1 MLLKIKFLYN
11 KNSYICKKIIVM
23 DKIFEKPTKIFT
35 LTKEGTREFYDNLYN
50 QMVEEGKDVVDYQEL
65 KAMSTGVLCPDCNSS
80 HVIKNGLQS
89 GVQNY
94 RCKNCGRQF
103 RVTTGTFMFGVH
115 EKGKMLEYIKCM
127 SAGMSLRE
135 CARIVNIS
143 LTTSFF
149 WRHRILCALQSFEDN
164 VNFFGVVE
172 LEELLMNY
180 SEKGKKRRDKKELK
194 KLKKKKPEKVAI
206 IAATDRS
213 GNILFKKLEDNRIQA
228 EHISDFLKSRISKD
242 SVVCGSDKKA
252 FETVNAEHI
261 KHKEIT
267 NKNEMKGG
275 IYSVSTVH
283 EKITDFVGWIY
294 FKFRGVA
301 TKYLTNYIMW
311 FVVRGK
317 YLAEKIIEDTG
328 RLLNLA
334 ASDRR
339 AWERYSDLMSKTY
352 LIYNI

>member
-1 MLLKIKFLYN
+1 MY
-11 KNSYICKKIIVM
+11 
-23 DKIFEKPTKIFT
+23 KIFENPTKIFT
-35 LTKEGTREFYDNLYN
+35 LTKEGTRELYDNLYDE
-50 QMVEEGKDVVDYQEL
+50 MIEEGKDVVDYQEI

-89 GVQNY
+89 RVQNY

-103 RVTTGTFMFGVH
+103 RVTTGTFMHGVH

-135 CARIVNIS
+135 CARIAHIS

-164 VNFFGVVE
+164 VNFFGIVE

-180 SEKGKKRRDKKELK
+180 SEKGKKRRDKKEIK
-194 KLKKKKPEKVAI
+194 KLNKKKPTKVAVL
-206 IAATDRS
+206 AATDRS
-213 GNILFKKLEDNRIQA
+213 GNILFKKLEENRVQA
-228 EHISDFLKSRISKD
+228 GHISDFLKSRISEN
-242 SVVCGSDKKA
+242 SVICGSNKKA
-252 FETVNAEHI
+252 FKSVNAEHI

-267 NKNEMKGG
+267 NKNKMKQG

-283 EKITDFVGWIY
+283 NKITDFVGWIY
-294 FKFRGVA
+294 YKFRGVA

-317 YLAEKIIEDTG
+317 YLADKIIEDTG

-339 AWERYSDLMSKTY
+339 AWERYSDLMSSTY

>member
-1 MLLKIKFLYN
+1 M
-11 KNSYICKKIIVM
+11 KKL
-23 DKIFEKPTKIFT
+23 FENPTKVFT
-35 LTKEGTREFYDNLYN
+35 LTKERTREFYDNLYN
-50 QMVEEGKDVVDYQEL
+50 EMIEEGKDVVDYQEI
-65 KAMSTGVLCPDCNSS
+65 KAMSTGVLCPECNSS

-103 RVTTGTFMFGVH
+103 RVTTGTFMYGVH

-149 WRHRILCALQSFEDN
+149 WRHRILCAMQSFEDN
-164 VNFFGVVE
+164 VNFFGIVE

-180 SEKGKKRRDKKELK
+180 SEKGKKKRDKKELK
-194 KLKKKKPEKVAI
+194 KLKKKKPTKVAVL
-206 IAATDRS
+206 AATDRS
-213 GNILFKKLEDNRIQA
+213 GNILFKKLEDKRVQA
-228 EHISDFLKSRISKD
+228 EHISDFLKYRISEN
-242 SVVCGSDKKA
+242 SVVCGSNKKA
-252 FETVNAEHI
+252 FKTVNAEHI

-267 NKNEMKGG
+267 NKNEMKQG

-283 EKITDFVGWIY
+283 EKIIDFVGWIY
-294 FKFRGVA
+294 YKFRGVA
-301 TKYLTNYIMW
+301 TKYLINYIMW
-311 FVVRGK
+311 FVVKGK

-328 RLLNLA
+328 RILNLA

-339 AWERYSDLMSKTY
+339 AWERYRDLMSKTY

>member
-1 MLLKIKFLYN
+1 MYKLFEN
-11 KNSYICKKIIVM
+11 PS
-23 DKIFEKPTKIFT
+23 DIFA
-35 LTKEGTREFYDNLYN
+35 LSKEGTRKLYDNLYN
-50 QMVEEGKDVVDYQEL
+50 KLIEEGKDVVDYQEI

-94 RCKNCGRQF
+94 RCKTCGRQF
-103 RVTTGTFMFGVH
+103 RVTTGTFMYGVH

-135 CARIVNIS
+135 SARIVHIS

-149 WRHRILCALQSFEDN
+149 WRHRILCAMQSFEDN
-164 VNFFGVVE
+164 VNFLGVVE

-180 SEKGKKRRDKKELK
+180 SEKGKKIRDKKELK
-194 KLKKKKPEKVAI
+194 KLKKKKPTKVAVL
-206 IAATDRS
+206 AATDRS
-213 GNILFKKLEDNRIQA
+213 GNILFKKLEDKRVQA
-228 EHISDFLKSRISKD
+228 DHISNFLKSRISD
-242 SVVCGSDKKA
+242 NSVICGSNKKA
-252 FETVNAEHI
+252 FKTVNAEHI

-267 NKNEMKGG
+267 NKNKMKQG
-275 IYSVSTVH
+275 IYSVSTIH
-283 EKITDFVGWIY
+283 QKITDFVGWIY
-294 FKFRGVA
+294 YKFRGVA

-311 FVVRGK
+311 FVVKGK
-317 YLAEKIIEDTG
+317 YLAEMVIEDTG
-328 RLLNLA
+328 RILNLA

-339 AWERYSDLMSKTY
+339 AWERYSALMSLTY

>member
-1 MLLKIKFLYN
+1 MGNL
-11 KNSYICKKIIVM
+11 
-23 DKIFEKPTKIFT
+23 FENRTDVFA
-35 LTKEGTREFYDNLYN
+35 LSKEGTRKYYDNLYN
-50 QMVEEGKDVVDYQEL
+50 KMINEGKDVVDYQEL

-80 HVIKNGLQS
+80 HVIKNGLQN

-94 RCKNCGRQF
+94 MCKTCGRQF
-103 RVTTGTFMFGVH
+103 RVTTGTFMYGVH
-115 EKGKMLEYIKCM
+115 EKDKMLEYSKCM

-135 CARIVNIS
+135 CARIVHIS

-180 SEKGKKRRDKKELK
+180 SEKGKKKRDKKELK
-194 KLKKKKPEKVAI
+194 KLKKKKPTKVAVL
-206 IAATDRS
+206 AATDRS
-213 GNILFKKLEDNRIQA
+213 GNILFKKLEVKRVQA
-228 EHISDFLKSRISKD
+228 EHVSDFLKSRISD
-242 SVVCGSDKKA
+242 NSVICGSNKKA
-252 FETVNAEHI
+252 FKTVNADHI

-267 NKNEMKGG
+267 NKNKMKQG

-283 EKITDFVGWIY
+283 KKITNFVSWIY
-294 FKFRGVA
+294 YKFRGVA

-311 FVVRGK
+311 FVVKGK
-317 YLAEKIIEDTG
+317 YLAEMVIEDTG
-328 RLLNLA
+328 RILNLA

-339 AWERYSDLMSKTY
+339 AWERYSALMSLTY
-352 LIYNI
+352 LLWNI

>member
-1 MLLKIKFLYN
+1 
-11 KNSYICKKIIVM
+11 M
-23 DKIFEKPTKIFT
+23 DKIFENPTKIFT
-35 LTKEGTREFYDNLYN
+35 LTKEGTREFYDNLYD
-50 QMVEEGKDVVDYQEL
+50 QMIEEGKDVVDYQEI

-103 RVTTGTFMFGVH
+103 RVTTGTFMYGVH

-194 KLKKKKPEKVAI
+194 KLTKKKPEKVAI

-213 GNILFKKLEDNRIQA
+213 GNILFKKLEDNRVQA
-228 EHISDFLKSRISKD
+228 DHVADFLKSRISKD

-252 FETVNAEHI
+252 FKTVNAEHI
-261 KHKEIT
+261 KHKEISS
-267 NKNEMKGG
+267 KKKKKDS

-283 EKITDFVGWIY
+283 KKITDFVSWIY
-294 FKFRGVA
+294 YKFRGVA

-339 AWERYSDLMSKTY
+339 AWERYSALMSKTY

>member
-1 MLLKIKFLYN
+1 MFKL
-11 KNSYICKKIIVM
+11 
-23 DKIFEKPTKIFT
+23 FENPTEVFA
-35 LTKEGTREFYDNLYN
+35 LTKEDTRELYDNLYDE
-50 QMVEEGKDVVDYQEL
+50 MIEEGKDVVDYQEI

-94 RCKNCGRQF
+94 RCKTCGRQF
-103 RVTTGTFMFGVH
+103 RVTTGTFMYGVH

-135 CARIVNIS
+135 SARIVHIS

-149 WRHRILCALQSFEDN
+149 WRHRILCAMQSFEDN

-180 SEKGKKRRDKKELK
+180 SEKGKKKRDKKEVK
-194 KLKKKKPEKVAI
+194 KLKKKKPTKVAVL
-206 IAATDRS
+206 AATDRS
-213 GNILFKKLEDNRIQA
+213 GNILFKKLEGNRVQA
-228 EHISDFLKSRISKD
+228 DHISEFLKSRISD
-242 SVVCGSDKKA
+242 NSVICGSNKKA
-252 FETVNAEHI
+252 FKTVNAEHI

-267 NKNEMKGG
+267 NKNKMKQG

-283 EKITDFVGWIY
+283 KKITDFVSWIY
-294 FKFRGVA
+294 YKFRGVA

-311 FVVRGK
+311 FVVKGK
-317 YLAEKIIEDTG
+317 YLAEMVIEDTG
-328 RLLNLA
+328 RILNLA

-339 AWERYSDLMSKTY
+339 AWERYNALMSLTY

>member
-1 MLLKIKFLYN
+1 
-11 KNSYICKKIIVM
+11 M
-23 DKIFEKPTKIFT
+23 DKIFENPTKIFT
-35 LTKEGTREFYDNLYN
+35 LTKEGTRELYDNLYDE
-50 QMVEEGKDVVDYQEL
+50 MIEEGKDVVDYQEI

-103 RVTTGTFMFGVH
+103 RVTTGTFMYGVH

-135 CARIVNIS
+135 CARIVDIS

-180 SEKGKKRRDKKELK
+180 SEKGKKKREKKELK

-213 GNILFKKLEDNRIQA
+213 GNILFKKLEDNRVQA
-228 EHISDFLKSRISKD
+228 EHISVFLKSRISEN
-242 SVVCGSDKKA
+242 SVICGSNKKA
-252 FETVNAEHI
+252 FKTVNAEHI

-267 NKNEMKGG
+267 NKNKMKKG
-275 IYSVSTVH
+275 IYSVSTIH
-283 EKITDFVGWIY
+283 NKITDFVGWIY

-311 FVVRGK
+311 FVIKGK
-317 YLAEKIIEDTG
+317 YLAEKLIEDTG

-339 AWERYSDLMSKTY
+339 AWERYSALMSQTY

>member
-1 MLLKIKFLYN
+1 
-11 KNSYICKKIIVM
+11 M

-194 KLKKKKPEKVAI
+194 KLKKKKPEKVAVL
-206 IAATDRS
+206 AATDRS
-213 GNILFKKLEDNRIQA
+213 GNILFKKLEDKRVQA
-228 EHISDFLKSRISKD
+228 DHISDFLKSRISD
-242 SVVCGSDKKA
+242 NSVVCGSNKKA
-252 FETVNAEHI
+252 FKTVNAEHI

-267 NKNEMKGG
+267 NKNKMKGG

-294 FKFRGVA
+294 YKFRGVA

-311 FVVRGK
+311 FVVKGK

-339 AWERYSDLMSKTY
+339 AWERYSDLMSQTY

>member
-1 MLLKIKFLYN
+1 MY
-11 KNSYICKKIIVM
+11 
-23 DKIFEKPTKIFT
+23 
-35 LTKEGTREFYDNLYN
+35 
-50 QMVEEGKDVVDYQEL
+50 
-65 KAMSTGVLCPDCNSS
+65 
-80 HVIKNGLQS
+80 
-89 GVQNY
+89 
-94 RCKNCGRQF
+94 
-103 RVTTGTFMFGVH
+103 GVH

-135 CARIVNIS
+135 CARMVHIS

-164 VNFFGVVE
+164 VNFFGIVE

-194 KLKKKKPEKVAI
+194 KLMKKKPKKVAVL
-206 IAATDRS
+206 AATDRS
-213 GNILFKKLEDNRIQA
+213 GNILFKKIEDNRVQA
-228 EHISDFLKSRISKD
+228 DHVADFLKSRISKD

-311 FVVRGK
+311 FVVKGK

-339 AWERYSDLMSKTY
+339 VWERYSALMSKTY

>member
-1 MLLKIKFLYN
+1 MYKLFEN
-11 KNSYICKKIIVM
+11 PS
-23 DKIFEKPTKIFT
+23 DIFA
-35 LTKEGTREFYDNLYN
+35 LSKEGTRKLYDNLYN
-50 QMVEEGKDVVDYQEL
+50 KLIEEGKDVVDYQEI

-94 RCKNCGRQF
+94 RCKTCGRQF
-103 RVTTGTFMFGVH
+103 RVTTGTFMYGVH

-135 CARIVNIS
+135 SARIVHIS

-149 WRHRILCALQSFEDN
+149 WRHRILCAMQSFEDN

-180 SEKGKKRRDKKELK
+180 SEKGKKKLDKKEVK
-194 KLKKKKPEKVAI
+194 KLKKKKPTKVAVL
-206 IAATDRS
+206 AATDRS
-213 GNILFKKLEDNRIQA
+213 GNILFKKLENKRVQA
-228 EHISDFLKSRISKD
+228 DHISDFLKSRISD
-242 SVVCGSDKKA
+242 NSVICGSNKKA
-252 FETVNAEHI
+252 FKTVNAEHI

-267 NKNEMKGG
+267 NKNKMKQG
-275 IYSVSTVH
+275 IYSVSTIH
-283 EKITDFVGWIY
+283 QKITDFVGWIY
-294 FKFRGVA
+294 YKFRGVA

-311 FVVRGK
+311 FVVKGK
-317 YLAEKIIEDTG
+317 YLAEMVIEDTG
-328 RLLNLA
+328 RILNLA
-334 ASDRR
+334 ASDRQ
-339 AWERYSDLMSKTY
+339 AWERYSALMSLTY

>member
-194 KLKKKKPEKVAI
+194 KLKKKKPEKVAVL
-206 IAATDRS
+206 AATDRS
-213 GNILFKKLEDNRIQA
+213 GNILFKKLEDKRVQA
-228 EHISDFLKSRISKD
+228 DHISDFLKSRISD
-242 SVVCGSDKKA
+242 NSVVCGSNKKA
-252 FETVNAEHI
+252 FKTVNAEHI

-267 NKNEMKGG
+267 NKNKMKGG

-294 FKFRGVA
+294 YKFRGVA

-311 FVVRGK
+311 FVVKGK

-339 AWERYSDLMSKTY
+339 AWERYSDLMSQTY

>member
-1 MLLKIKFLYN
+1 MNKLLEN
-11 KNSYICKKIIVM
+11 
-23 DKIFEKPTKIFT
+23 PTEIFT
-35 LTKEGTREFYDNLYN
+35 LTKEETREFYNNLYDEMI
-50 QMVEEGKDVVDYQEL
+50 QEGKDVVDYQEI

-94 RCKNCGRQF
+94 RCKTCGRQF
-103 RVTTGTFMFGVH
+103 RVTTGTFMYGVH
-115 EKGKMLEYIKCM
+115 EKAKMLEYIKCM

-135 CARIVNIS
+135 SARIAHIS

-180 SEKGKKRRDKKELK
+180 SEKGKKKREKKELK
-194 KLKKKKPEKVAI
+194 KLKKKKPTKVAVL
-206 IAATDRS
+206 AATDRS
-213 GNILFKKLEDNRIQA
+213 GNILFKKLEDKRVQA
-228 EHISDFLKSRISKD
+228 EHISDFLKSRISD
-242 SVVCGSDKKA
+242 NSVICGSNKKA
-252 FETVNAEHI
+252 FKTVNAEHI

-267 NKNEMKGG
+267 NKNKMKQG
-275 IYSVSTVH
+275 IYSVSTIH
-283 EKITDFVGWIY
+283 KKITDFVGWIY
-294 FKFRGVA
+294 YKFRGVA

-311 FVVRGK
+311 FVVKGK
-317 YLAEKIIEDTG
+317 YLAEMVIEDTG
-328 RLLNLA
+328 RILNLA

-339 AWERYSDLMSKTY
+339 AWERYSALMSLTY

>member
-1 MLLKIKFLYN
+1 MIMYKLFEN
-11 KNSYICKKIIVM
+11 PS
-23 DKIFEKPTKIFT
+23 DIFA
-35 LTKEGTREFYDNLYN
+35 LSKEGTRKLYDNLYN
-50 QMVEEGKDVVDYQEL
+50 KLIEEGKDVVDYQEI

-94 RCKNCGRQF
+94 RCKTCGRQF
-103 RVTTGTFMFGVH
+103 RVTTGTFMYGVH

-135 CARIVNIS
+135 SARIVHIS

-149 WRHRILCALQSFEDN
+149 WRHRILCAMQSFEDN

-180 SEKGKKRRDKKELK
+180 SEKGKKKLDKKEVK
-194 KLKKKKPEKVAI
+194 KLKKKKPTKVAVL
-206 IAATDRS
+206 AATDRS
-213 GNILFKKLEDNRIQA
+213 GNILFKKLENKRVQA
-228 EHISDFLKSRISKD
+228 DHISDFLKSRISD
-242 SVVCGSDKKA
+242 NSVICGSNKKA
-252 FETVNAEHI
+252 FKTVNAEHI

-267 NKNEMKGG
+267 NKNKMKQG
-275 IYSVSTVH
+275 IYSVSTIH
-283 EKITDFVGWIY
+283 QKITDFVGWIY
-294 FKFRGVA
+294 YKFRGVA

-311 FVVRGK
+311 FVVKGK
-317 YLAEKIIEDTG
+317 YLAEMVIEDTG
-328 RLLNLA
+328 RILNLA
-334 ASDRR
+334 ASDRQ
-339 AWERYSDLMSKTY
+339 AWERYSALMSLTY

>member
-1 MLLKIKFLYN
+1 M
-11 KNSYICKKIIVM
+11 KKL
-23 DKIFEKPTKIFT
+23 FENPTEVFA
-35 LTKEGTREFYDNLYN
+35 LSKEETRELYDNLYN
-50 QMVEEGKDVVDYQEL
+50 EMIEKGKDVVDYQEI

-94 RCKNCGRQF
+94 RCKSCGRQF
-103 RVTTGTFMFGVH
+103 RVTTGTFMYGVH

-135 CARIVNIS
+135 CARIVHIS

-149 WRHRILCALQSFEDN
+149 WRHRILCAMQSFEDN
-164 VNFFGVVE
+164 VNFFGIVE

-180 SEKGKKRRDKKELK
+180 SEKGKKKRDKIDIK
-194 KLKKKKPEKVAI
+194 KPKKKKPTKVAVL
-206 IAATDRS
+206 AATDRS
-213 GNILFKKLEDNRIQA
+213 GNILFKKLEDARVQPI
-228 EHISDFLKSRISKD
+228 HISDFLKSRISD
-242 SVVCGSDKKA
+242 NSVVCGSNKKA
-252 FETVNAEHI
+252 FKTVNAEHI

-267 NKNEMKGG
+267 DKNKMKGG
-275 IYSVSTVH
+275 IYSVSTIH
-283 EKITDFVGWIY
+283 MKITDFVGWIY

-311 FVVRGK
+311 FVVKGK
-317 YLAEKIIEDTG
+317 YLADKIIEDTG

-334 ASDRR
+334 ASDRG
-339 AWERYSDLMSKTY
+339 AWERYRDLMSQTY
-352 LIYNI
+352 IIYNI

>member
-1 MLLKIKFLYN
+1 
-11 KNSYICKKIIVM
+11 M
-23 DKIFEKPTKIFT
+23 DKIFENPTKIFT
-35 LTKEGTREFYDNLYN
+35 LTKERTREFYDNLYDE
-50 QMVEEGKDVVDYQEL
+50 MIEEGKDVVDYQEL
-65 KAMSTGVLCPDCNSS
+65 KAMSTGVLCPECNSS

-103 RVTTGTFMFGVH
+103 RVTTGTFMYGVH

-149 WRHRILCALQSFEDN
+149 WRHRILCAMQSFEDN
-164 VNFFGVVE
+164 VNFFGIVE

-180 SEKGKKRRDKKELK
+180 SEKGKKKRDNKEVK
-194 KLKKKKPEKVAI
+194 KLKKKKPTKVAVL
-206 IAATDRS
+206 AATDRS
-213 GNILFKKLEDNRIQA
+213 GNILFKKLEDERVQA
-228 EHISDFLKSRISKD
+228 DHISDFLKSRISEN
-242 SVVCGSDKKA
+242 SVICGSNKKA
-252 FETVNAEHI
+252 FKTVNAEHI

-267 NKNEMKGG
+267 NKNKMKGG
-275 IYSVSTVH
+275 IYSVSTIH
-283 EKITDFVGWIY
+283 EKITAFVSWIY
-294 FKFRGVA
+294 YKFRGVA

-311 FVVRGK
+311 FVVKGK
-317 YLAEKIIEDTG
+317 YLADKIIGDTG

-339 AWERYSDLMSKTY
+339 AWERYSDLMSQTY
-352 LIYNI
+352 LIHNI

>member
-1 MLLKIKFLYN
+1 MYKL
-11 KNSYICKKIIVM
+11 
-23 DKIFEKPTKIFT
+23 FENPTEVFA
-35 LTKEGTREFYDNLYN
+35 LTKEDTRELYDNLYDE
-50 QMVEEGKDVVDYQEL
+50 MIEEGKDVVDYQEI

-94 RCKNCGRQF
+94 RCKTCGRQF
-103 RVTTGTFMFGVH
+103 RVTTGTFMYGVH

-135 CARIVNIS
+135 SARIVHIS

-149 WRHRILCALQSFEDN
+149 WRHRILCAMQSFEDN

-180 SEKGKKRRDKKELK
+180 SEKGKKKRDKKEVK
-194 KLKKKKPEKVAI
+194 KLKKKKQTKVAVL
-206 IAATDRS
+206 AATDRS
-213 GNILFKKLEDNRIQA
+213 GNILFKKLEGNRVQA
-228 EHISDFLKSRISKD
+228 DHISEFLKSRISD
-242 SVVCGSDKKA
+242 NSVICGSNKKA
-252 FETVNAEHI
+252 FKTVNAEHI

-267 NKNEMKGG
+267 NKNKMKQG

-283 EKITDFVGWIY
+283 KKITDFVSWIY
-294 FKFRGVA
+294 YKFRGVA

-311 FVVRGK
+311 FVVKGK
-317 YLAEKIIEDTG
+317 YLAEMVIEDTG
-328 RLLNLA
+328 RILNLA

-339 AWERYSDLMSKTY
+339 AWERYNALMSLTY

>member
-1 MLLKIKFLYN
+1 MIMYKLFEN
-11 KNSYICKKIIVM
+11 PS
-23 DKIFEKPTKIFT
+23 DIFA
-35 LTKEGTREFYDNLYN
+35 LSKEGTRKLYDNLYN
-50 QMVEEGKDVVDYQEL
+50 KLIEEGKDVVDYQEI

-94 RCKNCGRQF
+94 RCKTCGRQF
-103 RVTTGTFMFGVH
+103 RVTTGTFMYGVH

-135 CARIVNIS
+135 SARIVHIS

-149 WRHRILCALQSFEDN
+149 WRHRILCAMQSFEDN

-180 SEKGKKRRDKKELK
+180 SEKGKKKLDKKEVK
-194 KLKKKKPEKVAI
+194 KLKKKKPTKVAVL
-206 IAATDRS
+206 AATDRS
-213 GNILFKKLEDNRIQA
+213 GNILFKKLEDKRVQA
-228 EHISDFLKSRISKD
+228 DHISDFLKSRISD
-242 SVVCGSDKKA
+242 NSVVCGSNKKA
-252 FETVNAEHI
+252 FKTVNAEHI

-267 NKNEMKGG
+267 NKNKMKQG
-275 IYSVSTVH
+275 IYSVSTIH
-283 EKITDFVGWIY
+283 KKITDFVGWIY
-294 FKFRGVA
+294 YKFRGVA

-311 FVVRGK
+311 FVVKGK
-317 YLAEKIIEDTG
+317 YLAEMVIEDTG
-328 RLLNLA
+328 RILNLA
-334 ASDRR
+334 ASDRQ
-339 AWERYSDLMSKTY
+339 AWERYSALMSLTY

>member
-1 MLLKIKFLYN
+1 
-11 KNSYICKKIIVM
+11 M
-23 DKIFEKPTKIFT
+23 DKIFENPTKIFT
-35 LTKEGTREFYDNLYN
+35 LTKEGTREFYDNLYD
-50 QMVEEGKDVVDYQEL
+50 QMIEEGKDVVDYQEI

-103 RVTTGTFMFGVH
+103 RVTTGTFMYGVH

-164 VNFFGVVE
+164 INFFGIVE

-194 KLKKKKPEKVAI
+194 KLTKKKPEKVAI

-213 GNILFKKLEDNRIQA
+213 GNILFKKLEDNRVQA
-228 EHISDFLKSRISKD
+228 DHVADFLKSRISKD

-252 FETVNAEHI
+252 FKTVNAEHI
-261 KHKEIT
+261 KHKEISS
-267 NKNEMKGG
+267 KKKKKDS

-283 EKITDFVGWIY
+283 KKITDFVSWIY
-294 FKFRGVA
+294 YKFRGVA

-339 AWERYSDLMSKTY
+339 AWERYSALMSKTY

>member
-1 MLLKIKFLYN
+1 
-11 KNSYICKKIIVM
+11 M
-23 DKIFEKPTKIFT
+23 DKIFEEEIDVFA
-35 LTKEGTREFYDNLYN
+35 LTKEEARKYYDNLYN
-50 QMVEEGKDVVDYQEL
+50 KIKNEGKDIVDYQEQ
-65 KAMSTGVLCPDCNSS
+65 KAMSTGILCPDCNCS
-80 HVIKNGLQS
+80 HVIKNGLQN

-94 RCKNCGRQF
+94 MCKNCSRQF
-103 RVTTGTFMFGVH
+103 RVTTGTFMYGIH
-115 EKGKMLEYIKCM
+115 HRDKMLEYIKCM
-127 SAGMSLRE
+127 SAGMTLRE
-135 CARIVNIS
+135 CARNVGIC
-143 LTTSFF
+143 LQTSFF

-180 SEKGKKRRDKKELK
+180 SEKGKKKRDKKELK
-194 KLKKKKPEKVAI
+194 KLKKKKQTKVAVL
-206 IAATDRS
+206 AATDRS
-213 GNILFKKLEDNRIQA
+213 GNILFKKLEDKRVQA
-228 EHISDFLKSRISKD
+228 EHVSEFLKSRISKD

-252 FETVNAEHI
+252 FKTVNAEHI

-267 NKNEMKGG
+267 SKKKMKGG

-283 EKITDFVGWIY
+283 KKIIAFVSWIY
-294 FKFRGVA
+294 YKFRGVA

-317 YLAEKIIEDTG
+317 YLADKIIEDTG

-339 AWERYSDLMSKTY
+339 AWGRYSDLMSKTY

>member
-1 MLLKIKFLYN
+1 
-11 KNSYICKKIIVM
+11 M
-23 DKIFEKPTKIFT
+23 DKIFENPTKIFA
-35 LTKEGTREFYDNLYN
+35 LTKEGTREFYDNLYDE
-50 QMVEEGKDVVDYQEL
+50 MIEEGKDVVDYQEL
-65 KAMSTGVLCPDCNSS
+65 KAMSTGVLCPECNSS

-103 RVTTGTFMFGVH
+103 RVTTGTFMYGVH
-115 EKGKMLEYIKCM
+115 EKCKMLEYIKCM

-164 VNFFGVVE
+164 VNFFGIVE

-180 SEKGKKRRDKKELK
+180 SEKGKKKREKKELK
-194 KLKKKKPEKVAI
+194 KLKKKKPEKVAVL
-206 IAATDRS
+206 AATDRS
-213 GNILFKKLEDNRIQA
+213 GNILFKKLEDKRVQA
-228 EHISDFLKSRISKD
+228 DHISDFLKSRISEN
-242 SVVCGSDKKA
+242 SVICGSNKKA
-252 FETVNAEHI
+252 FKTVNAEHI

-267 NKNEMKGG
+267 NKNKMKGG

-328 RLLNLA
+328 RMLNLA

-339 AWERYSDLMSKTY
+339 AWERYSDLMSQTY

>member
-1 MLLKIKFLYN
+1 
-11 KNSYICKKIIVM
+11 M
-23 DKIFEKPTKIFT
+23 DKIFENPTKIFT
-35 LTKEGTREFYDNLYN
+35 LTKEGTREFYDNLYD
-50 QMVEEGKDVVDYQEL
+50 QMIEEGKDVVDYQEI

-103 RVTTGTFMFGVH
+103 RVTTGTFMYGVH

-164 VNFFGVVE
+164 INFFGIVE

-194 KLKKKKPEKVAI
+194 KLTKKKPEKVAI

-213 GNILFKKLEDNRIQA
+213 GNILFKKLEDNRVQA
-228 EHISDFLKSRISKD
+228 DHVADFLKSRISKD

-252 FETVNAEHI
+252 FKTVNAEHI
-261 KHKEIT
+261 KHKEISS
-267 NKNEMKGG
+267 KKKKKDG

-283 EKITDFVGWIY
+283 KKITDFVSWIY
-294 FKFRGVA
+294 YKFRGVA

-339 AWERYSDLMSKTY
+339 AWERYSALMSKTY

>member
-1 MLLKIKFLYN
+1 
-11 KNSYICKKIIVM
+11 M
-23 DKIFEKPTKIFT
+23 DKIFENPTKIFA
-35 LTKEGTREFYDNLYN
+35 LTKEGTREFYDNLYDK
-50 QMVEEGKDVVDYQEL
+50 MIEEGKDVVDYQEI

-103 RVTTGTFMFGVH
+103 RVTTGTFMYGVH

-135 CARIVNIS
+135 CARIVHIS

-172 LEELLMNY
+172 LEEILMNY
-180 SEKGKKRRDKKELK
+180 SEKGKKKRDKKELK
-194 KLKKKKPEKVAI
+194 KLKKKKPMKVAV

-213 GNILFKKLEDNRIQA
+213 GNILFKKLEDKRVQA
-228 EHISDFLKSRISKD
+228 EHISDFLKYRISEN

-252 FETVNAEHI
+252 FKTVNAEHI
-261 KHKEIT
+261 KHKEISS
-267 NKNEMKGG
+267 KKKMKGG
-275 IYSVSTVH
+275 IYGVSTVH
-283 EKITDFVGWIY
+283 KKITDFVGWIY
-294 FKFRGVA
+294 YKFRGVA

-311 FVVRGK
+311 FVVNGK

-339 AWERYSDLMSKTY
+339 AWERYSALMSQTY

>member
-1 MLLKIKFLYN
+1 MY
-11 KNSYICKKIIVM
+11 
-23 DKIFEKPTKIFT
+23 KIFENPTKVFA
-35 LTKEGTREFYDNLYN
+35 LSKEKTRELYDNLYDE
-50 QMVEEGKDVVDYQEL
+50 MIEESKDVVDYQEL

-103 RVTTGTFMFGVH
+103 RVTTGTFMYGVH

-135 CARIVNIS
+135 CARIAHIS

-149 WRHRILCALQSFEDN
+149 WRHRILCAMQSFEDN
-164 VNFFGVVE
+164 VNFFGIVE

-180 SEKGKKRRDKKELK
+180 SEKGKKKRDKIDIK
-194 KLKKKKPEKVAI
+194 KPKKKKPTKVAVL
-206 IAATDRS
+206 AATDRS
-213 GNILFKKLEDNRIQA
+213 GNILFKKLEDARVQPI
-228 EHISDFLKSRISKD
+228 HISDFLKSRISEN
-242 SVVCGSDKKA
+242 SVICGSDKRA
-252 FETVNAEHI
+252 FKTVNAEHI

-267 NKNEMKGG
+267 NKNKMKGG

-283 EKITDFVGWIY
+283 EKITAFVGWIY

-339 AWERYSDLMSKTY
+339 AWERYRDLMSSTY
-352 LIYNI
+352 VIYNI

>member
-1 MLLKIKFLYN
+1 
-11 KNSYICKKIIVM
+11 M
-23 DKIFEKPTKIFT
+23 DKIFENPTKIFT
-35 LTKEGTREFYDNLYN
+35 LTKEGTREFYDNLYDK
-50 QMVEEGKDVVDYQEL
+50 MIEEGKDVVDYQEI

-103 RVTTGTFMFGVH
+103 RVTTGTFMYGVH

-164 VNFFGVVE
+164 INFFGIVE

-194 KLKKKKPEKVAI
+194 KLTKKKPEKVAI

-213 GNILFKKLEDNRIQA
+213 GNILFKKLEDNRVQA
-228 EHISDFLKSRISKD
+228 DHVADFLKSRISKD

-252 FETVNAEHI
+252 FKTVNAEHI
-261 KHKEIT
+261 KHKEISS
-267 NKNEMKGG
+267 KKKKKDS

-283 EKITDFVGWIY
+283 KKITDFVSWIY
-294 FKFRGVA
+294 YKFRGVA

-339 AWERYSDLMSKTY
+339 AWERYSALMSKTY